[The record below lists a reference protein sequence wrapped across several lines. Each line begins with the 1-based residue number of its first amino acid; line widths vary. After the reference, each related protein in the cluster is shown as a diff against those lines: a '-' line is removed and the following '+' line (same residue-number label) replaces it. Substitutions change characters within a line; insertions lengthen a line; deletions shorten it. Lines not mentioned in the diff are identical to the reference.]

1 MKSDQQRL
9 KEILS
14 SPHRSAEDEQWLRS
28 YLESTDATELRE
40 QAADIFQENLQLG
53 SRLPQDTSRR
63 MWEKIQQRVD
73 ARKTPVLRHYRKYR
87 WLAAAVLVLAAI
99 AYPLLRKQQSK
110 PMAAVTSTIKPGG
123 NKAVLTLADGSKVT
137 LTDTG
142 SQVIKTGTM
151 AIQQNQGELQY
162 ESPGNEANAFN
173 ELTTPRGGMFQ
184 VSFPDGSRA
193 WLNAASSLKYP
204 LNFKDNRTVILNGQ
218 AYFEIAPNAKQ
229 PFIVKVG
236 EMEVRVLGTSFD
248 IMAYNDEQVVNTTLI
263 EGAVKVLQ
271 GGTSAILQPGQQS
284 TLNPATGKMDVQAA
298 NLENVLAWRNG
309 KFELENTDLPTFLRQ
324 LARWYDIEIAIEA
337 PANEVAVK
345 KFGGQIGRDMDLQ
358 DVLKILDLYGVE
370 CKLEN
375 RKLTVFSVH
384 S

>member
-28 YLESTDATELRE
+28 YLESTDAAELRE
-40 QAADIFQENLQLG
+40 QASDIFRENLQQG
-53 SRLPQDTSRR
+53 NRLPQDTSIR
-63 MWEKIQQRVD
+63 MWDKIQQRVD
-73 ARKTPVLRHYRKYR
+73 ATETPVLRHYRKYR

-99 AYPLLRKQQSK
+99 AYPLLQKRQPK
-110 PMAAVTSTIKPGG
+110 PLAVVTSTIKPGG
-123 NKAVLTLADGSKVT
+123 SKAVLTLADGSKVA

-142 SQVIKTGTM
+142 SQVIKIGNM
-151 AIQQNQGELQY
+151 AIQQKQGELQY
-162 ESPGNEANAFN
+162 ESQGNEANAFN
-173 ELTTPRGGMFQ
+173 ELTTPAGGVFQ
-184 VSFPDGSRA
+184 VSFPDGSHA

-204 LNFKDNRTVILNGQ
+204 LKFKDDRTVILNGQ
-218 AYFEIAPNAKQ
+218 AYFEIAPDARH

-271 GGTSAILQPGQQS
+271 GNTSASLRPGQQS
-284 TLNPATGKMDVQAA
+284 TLDPATGKMEVQAA

-309 KFELENTDLPTFLRQ
+309 KFELENTGLPAFLRQ
-324 LARWYDIEIAIEA
+324 LARWYDIEIAVEA
-337 PANEVAVK
+337 PAKEVAVK
-345 KFGGQIGRDMDLQ
+345 KFGGQIGRDMNLQ
-358 DVLKILDLYGVE
+358 DVLKILYLYGVE

-375 RKLTVFSVH
+375 RKLTVLSVH

>member
-1 MKSDQQRL
+1 LKSDQQRL

-14 SPHRSAEDEQWLRS
+14 SLHRSAEDEQWLQS

-40 QAADIFQENLQLG
+40 QAADIFQENLQQG
-53 SRLPQDTSRR
+53 NRLPQETSMR
-63 MWEKIQQRVD
+63 MWDKIQQRVD
-73 ARKTPVLRHYRKYR
+73 AIETPVLRHYRKYR
-87 WLAAAVLVLAAI
+87 WLAAAVLVLAVI
-99 AYPLLRKQQSK
+99 TYPLLRKQQPK
-110 PMAAVTSTIKPGG
+110 LLAEATSTIKPGG
-123 NKAVLTLADGSKVT
+123 NKAVLTLANGSKVV

-142 SQVIKTGTM
+142 SQVIKTGNI
-151 AIQQNQGELQY
+151 AIQQTQGKLQY
-162 ESPGNEANAFN
+162 ESQGNEANAFN
-173 ELTTPRGGMFQ
+173 ELTTPRGGVFQ
-184 VSFPDGSRA
+184 VSFPDGSHV

-204 LNFKDNRTVILNGQ
+204 LKFKDNRTVILNGQ

-248 IMAYNDEQVVNTTLI
+248 IMAYKDEEAVNTTLI

-271 GGTSAILQPGQQS
+271 GNTSALLHPGQQS
-284 TLNPATGKMDVQAA
+284 KLNPANGRMEVQAV

-309 KFELENTDLPTFLRQ
+309 RFELENTDLPTFLRQ

-337 PANEVAVK
+337 PAKEVALK
-345 KFGGQIGRDMDLQ
+345 KFGGQIGRDMNLQ
-358 DVLKILDLYGVE
+358 DVLIILDQYGVE

-375 RKLTVFSVH
+375 RKLTVLSVH